1 MSYYLLLSAQI
12 CRKQTVVEVFRADI
26 DLAPAE
32 PLSGP
37 GLYARCL
44 TCASSSHWILIRCDA
59 ESVSQLIHSREIHSM
74 CHAFAMCEAS
84 LRKKKNTRYIGSLT
98 SPWKCLGLK
107 KKRRMDRFGQFITS
121 NHSAFHLWDPFLHV
135 WKWLLHWFSSCHMIC
150 YKPAQCKWFKANSP
164 LLIQKEWPFVSIT

>member
-1 MSYYLLLSAQI
+1 MSYYLIVRAQI
-12 CRKQTVVEVFRADI
+12 CRKQTTAEVCRADI

-59 ESVSQLIHSREIHSM
+59 ESISPLIHSREIHSVCQAFTM
-74 CHAFAMCEAS
+74 CQAF
-84 LRKKKNTRYIGSLT
+84 LRRKNNTRYVGSLT
-98 SPWKCLGLK
+98 SLWGCLRLK

-121 NHSAFHLWDPFLHV
+121 NHSALHLWDPFLHV
-135 WKWLLHWFSSCHMIC
+135 WKWLLHWFSSCHRIC
-150 YKPAQCKWFKANSP
+150 YKPAQCKLFKANSP
-164 LLIQKEWPFVSIT
+164 LLIQKERLFISIT